1 MYNVYTALITPFND
15 DYSINYVVLEYILDK
30 SIESGITGF
39 VVNGTT
45 GEASTLTLEE
55 KRSLVEF
62 VIKFVD
68 GRSDI
73 IVGVSSNNSLGVVNE
88 INNVEDLDFNTYMI
102 CPPYYNNTTQAGL
115 ICHYEFIM
123 EHTSKEILLYN
134 VPSRCNMAFSVDTV
148 AKLASYPQII
158 GIKEAS
164 GDMNYMLDII
174 NNTDDEF
181 KVYNGNDN
189 LIIPTS
195 SMKISGVISA
205 ISNTLI
211 NEISHLCNL
220 ISNDEA
226 DDALNYYLSIHNLIN
241 ECYKN
246 VNPIGVKALFEI
258 MHKKDTSLRLPL
270 VKADAWLYESLTKE
284 VDKL

>member
-15 DYSINYVVLEYILDK
+15 DFSINYEVLEYIINV
-30 SIESGITGF
+30 SIKSGINGF

-45 GEASTLTLEE
+45 GEASTLTMDE

-62 VIKFVD
+62 VINVVA
-68 GRSDI
+68 GRCDI
-73 IVGVSSNNSLGVVNE
+73 IVGVSSNNTNGVINE

-115 ICHYEFIM
+115 VAHFEYIIEN
-123 EHTSKEILLYN
+123 TDKSILLYN
-134 VPSRCNMAFSVDTV
+134 VPSRCNMSFSVETI
-148 AKLASYPQII
+148 AKLASYPQVI

-164 GDMNYMLDII
+164 GDMNYMLDVI
-174 NNTDDEF
+174 NNTGDEF
-181 KVYNGNDN
+181 LVYNGNDN

-195 SMKISGVISA
+195 SMKINGVISA
-205 ISNTLI
+205 ISNAMVV
-211 NEISHLCNL
+211 EISHLCNL
-220 ISNDEA
+220 LKYEEYDEA
-226 DDALNYYLSIHNLIN
+226 LSYYLSIHSLVN

-258 MHKKDTSLRLPL
+258 MHGMETSLRLPL
-270 VKADAWLYESLTKE
+270 VKADSWLYESLKKE
-284 VDKL
+284 VDML